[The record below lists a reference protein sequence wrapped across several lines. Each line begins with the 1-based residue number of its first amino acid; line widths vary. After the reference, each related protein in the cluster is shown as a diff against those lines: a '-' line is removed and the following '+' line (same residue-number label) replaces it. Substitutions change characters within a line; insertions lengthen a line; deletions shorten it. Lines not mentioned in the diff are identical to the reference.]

1 MLGSVGENGH
11 HLSIGYYSLN
21 IERAGGINRSTQS
34 CPFHKRSEQESC
46 CYCYSNSYLKCFK
59 NLPRYE
65 RQQDGIERSLEVERM
80 LIAPLNQ
87 RISEKCIWAHTIC
100 ESCNRSCQWRANT
113 IHLLYPQARL
123 DSNSSL
129 NRLGK
134 SRFFEADLFQ
144 TALGAPCLVRPENPS
159 LFLRR
164 PSPSLVRFARAIL
177 SDKTKIRQFV
187 YLRNVCMTSLISLI
201 LSKPDS
207 KCISY
212 FIANCTCS

>member
-1 MLGSVGENGH
+1 MGAHDLRK
-11 HLSIGYYSLN
+11 LYS
-21 IERAGGINRSTQS
+21 GGRTQYTY
-34 CPFHKRSEQESC
+34 CTHKPAWIRTH
-46 CYCYSNSYLKCFK
+46 
-59 NLPRYE
+59 R
-65 RQQDGIERSLEVERM
+65 
-80 LIAPLNQ
+80 
-87 RISEKCIWAHTIC
+87 
-100 ESCNRSCQWRANT
+100 
-113 IHLLYPQARL
+113 
-123 DSNSSL
+123 L